1 MSNYLGM
8 KGIFKCMKFKKKLL
22 KSMNSYNTSYDDLK
36 MMRISSNRR
45 TGKKTLKIKLKDIDN
60 A

>member
-1 MSNYLGM
+1 
-8 KGIFKCMKFKKKLL
+8 MKFKKKLL

-36 MMRISSNRR
+36 MIRISSNRR
-45 TGKKTLKIKLKDIDN
+45 NGKKTLKIKLKDIDN